1 MKFWSECTE
10 KLEAKLSQEEF
21 NTWIKP
27 LKADINENN
36 LEISAPNDFVLTYVK
51 ENLGQIIEKLVN
63 KSDES
68 LIVKFKTLDKS
79 TFVEKLN
86 VTEENIHIKSE
97 IENKDSKFVKDIDLT
112 LTVGKDYDGTKSS
125 ASFENGL
132 LTLLVDKKETKKG
145 KTLKISY

>member
-27 LKADINENN
+27 LKADIKENN

-51 ENLGQIIEKLVN
+51 ENLGQIIENLVN
-63 KSDES
+63 KSNES

-79 TFVEKLN
+79 TFV
-86 VTEENIHIKSE
+86 
-97 IENKDSKFVKDIDLT
+97 
-112 LTVGKDYDGTKSS
+112 TKPQRVSVSNLS
-125 ASFENGL
+125 A
-132 LTLLVDKKETKKG
+132 
-145 KTLKISY
+145 

>member
-27 LKADINENN
+27 LKADIKENN

-51 ENLGQIIEKLVN
+51 DNLGQIIESLVN

-68 LIVKFKTLDKS
+68 LTVKFKKLDKS

-86 VTEENIHIKSE
+86 VTEEIKPGLVKILHLIHLWRANQTIWPWPQQ
-97 IENKDSKFVKDIDLT
+97 NRWQQT
-112 LTVGKDYDGTKSS
+112 PR
-125 ASFENGL
+125 
-132 LTLLVDKKETKKG
+132 ETTTPCLYMGALGWEKPILC
-145 KTLKISY
+145 TQ